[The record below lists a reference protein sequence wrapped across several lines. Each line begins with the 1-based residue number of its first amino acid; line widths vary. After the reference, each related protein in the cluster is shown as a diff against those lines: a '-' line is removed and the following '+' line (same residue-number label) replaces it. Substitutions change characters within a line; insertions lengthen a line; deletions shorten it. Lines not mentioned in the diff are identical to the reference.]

1 MKKIALLM
9 TMLFAFAGIAN
20 AVTLSAPQEIPAS
33 VNWSFTA
40 NFDNFNFNE
49 AKFFLD
55 DKPLATIFTYNSALF
70 LAPNSI
76 DNSLVLNISISE
88 NNVFAS
94 MAGISEGEHN
104 LRVDLFSN
112 GQKIDSVSAKIIVS
126 NSLDSGY
133 KTEIQKNLDSL
144 KASVNAFAVE
154 INQLKSD
161 ASDLQASKTDSEQKV
176 SSIFSALEE
185 LKSKIEKIDGEIMLL
200 ISDIEYLKQ
209 NPVLQEKNQPEQKS
223 FLESLVGGNSKEK
236 QAAETQPAEE
246 QTTNNDSNEPIASA
260 PLPLFSLGTSG
271 TLLWIFIGLL
281 IVLAAIVVF
290 RIAKEKDFTM
300 GSGLKSYNEDQGV
313 LGSNVMQGNTD
324 NQKQGKWSFE
334 KQPEKK
340 QPSSSGLHFGNLLR
354 RSH

>member
-1 MKKIALLM
+1 MKKIALLLVL
-9 TMLFAFAGIAN
+9 LFAFAGIAN

-55 DKPLATIFTYNSALF
+55 DKPLATIYTHNSTLI
-70 LAPNSI
+70 LEPNST
-76 DNSLVLNISISE
+76 DNSLVLNAAPYE

-104 LRVDLFSN
+104 LRIDLFSN
-112 GQKIDSVSAKIIVS
+112 DQKTDSVSAKIIVS

-161 ASDLQASKTDSEQKV
+161 ATDLQASKTDSEQKV
-176 SSIFSALEE
+176 SNIFSALEE

-200 ISDIEYLKQ
+200 ISDIEYLRQ

-236 QAAETQPAEE
+236 QAAQE

-281 IVLAAIVVF
+281 VILAAIVVF
-290 RIAKEKDFTM
+290 RIAKEKDFTI

-334 KQPEKK
+334 KPPEKK
-340 QPSSSGLHFGNLLR
+340 DSSGRGLHFGNLLR